1 MNSIFSSSATA
12 RTVRLVTQDRRDEMI
27 AQLPAAERSLAA
39 GFAGKPGQIV
49 LLPSDSICGA
59 LFGVGTGLDAFA
71 LGAAAFGLPEG
82 DWQIDEMPEAL
93 NPGLVSL
100 AWALGGYRFTRFKA
114 AERAP
119 ARLVPPAG
127 TDIAE
132 ITSIASAAM
141 LTRDLVNS
149 PADIMGP
156 EGLEAAFR
164 KLAKQHAA
172 KVTVIKG
179 DALLKQNFPMIHAV
193 GRAAGEAPRLL
204 ELEWGDPAHPRLALV
219 GKGVCFDSGGLDLK
233 PAAGMRWMKK
243 DMGGAANAMGLAQLV
258 MAAKLPVRLH
268 LLIPA
273 VENAVGADAFRPGD
287 ILVSRQGITVEID
300 NTDAEGRL
308 VLADA
313 LTRAVEDEPDL
324 LIDFATLTGAAR
336 VALGPEVMPFYT
348 DDETLAAEIF
358 AAGTTVA
365 DPLWR
370 MPLWDGYDREI
381 EGEISDIVNSAAMP
395 MGGSITAALF
405 LRRFVGS
412 TNWVHFDIFGWNLK
426 DRPGRPKGGEMQG
439 ARAVYQMLKQRFV
452 K

>member
-1 MNSIFSSSATA
+1 MKSFFSSSATA
-12 RTVRLVTQDRRDEMI
+12 RTVRLVSLARLDEVI
-27 AQLPAAERSLAA
+27 AQLPLAERPLAA
-39 GFAGKPGQIV
+39 GFAAKPGQIV

-59 LFGVGTGLDAFA
+59 LFGIGNGEDAFA

-100 AWALGGYRFTRFKA
+100 AWALGSYRFTLFKA

-127 TDIAE
+127 TDINE
-132 ITSIASAAM
+132 IASIASAVM

-156 EGLEAAFR
+156 DGLEAAFR
-164 KLAKQHAA
+164 KLGKLHGAKLT
-172 KVTVIKG
+172 VTKG
-179 DALLKQNFPMIHAV
+179 DALLKQNYPMIHAV

-268 LLIPA
+268 VLVPA

-308 VLADA
+308 VLGDA
-313 LTRAVEDEPDL
+313 LSRAVEDKPDL

-348 DDETLAAEIF
+348 DDEALASEIA
-358 AAGTTVA
+358 AAGTAVA

-370 MPLWDGYDREI
+370 MPLWDGYEREI

-395 MGGSITAALF
+395 LAGSITAALF

-412 TNWVHFDIFGWNLK
+412 SKWVHFDIFGWNLK

-452 K
+452 H

>member
-1 MNSIFSSSATA
+1 MSNFFSSSASA
-12 RTVRLVTQDRRDEMI
+12 RTVRLVTQDKRDEVI
-27 AQLPAAERSLAA
+27 ARLPAAEQPLAA

-59 LFGVGTGLDAFA
+59 LFGIGNGLDAFA

-82 DWQIDEMPEAL
+82 DWEIDELPATL
-93 NPGLVSL
+93 DPGLVAL
-100 AWALGGYRFTRFKA
+100 AWALGGYRFTLFKA
-114 AERAP
+114 AERQP

-132 ITSIASAAM
+132 TDSIASAVM
-141 LTRDLVNS
+141 LARDLINS

-164 KLAKQHAA
+164 KLAKVHGA
-172 KVTVIKG
+172 KVNVTKG
-179 DALLKQNFPMIHAV
+179 DALLKQNYPMIHAV

-243 DMGGAANAMGLAQLV
+243 DMGGAANAMALAQLV

-268 LLIPA
+268 LLVPA

-287 ILVSRQGITVEID
+287 ILVSRKGITVEID

-313 LTRAVEDEPDL
+313 LTRAVEDDPEL

-348 DDETLAAEIF
+348 GDEALAAEIS
-358 AAGTTVA
+358 AAGNTVSDA
-365 DPLWR
+365 LWR

-381 EGEISDIVNSAAMP
+381 DGDISDIVNSAAIP
-395 MGGSITAALF
+395 LAGSITAALF
-405 LRRFVGS
+405 LRRFVGTS
-412 TNWVHFDIFGWNLK
+412 NWVHFDIFGWNLK

-452 K
+452 Q

>member
-1 MNSIFSSSATA
+1 MNSFFSSSASA
-12 RTVRLVTQDRRDEMI
+12 RTVRLVSQAQRDEVV
-27 AQLPAAERSLAA
+27 AQLPAAERPLAA

-49 LLPSDSICGA
+49 LLPSDSISGA
-59 LFGVGTGLDAFA
+59 LFGIGNGEDAFV

-82 DWQIDEMPEAL
+82 DWQIDDMPDAL

-100 AWALGGYRFTRFKA
+100 AWALGSYRFTLFKA
-114 AERAP
+114 AEREP

-127 TDIAE
+127 TDITE

-164 KLAKQHAA
+164 KLGKQHGA
-172 KVTVIKG
+172 KLTVTKG

-268 LLIPA
+268 VLVPA

-313 LTRAVEDEPDL
+313 LSRAVEDKPDL

-348 DDETLAAEIF
+348 DDEALAAEIF
-358 AAGTTVA
+358 AAGNAVA

-370 MPLWDGYDREI
+370 MPLWDGYEREI
-381 EGEISDIVNSAAMP
+381 EGDISDIVNSAAIP
-395 MGGSITAALF
+395 LAGSITAALF
-405 LRRFVGS
+405 LRRFVGTS
-412 TNWVHFDIFGWNLK
+412 RWVHFDIFGWNLK

-452 K
+452 N

>member
-1 MNSIFSSSATA
+1 MNAFFSTSALA
-12 RTVRLVTQDRRDEMI
+12 RTVRLVTQDKRDEVI
-27 AQLPAAERSLAA
+27 AQLPAAERPLAA
-39 GFAGKPGQIV
+39 GFTAKPGQIV

-59 LFGVGTGLDAFA
+59 LFGVG
-71 LGAAAFGLPEG
+71 
-82 DWQIDEMPEAL
+82 
-93 NPGLVSL
+93 N
-100 AWALGGYRFTRFKA
+100 YRFTRFKA

-127 TDIAE
+127 TDITE
-132 ITSIASAAM
+132 IASIASAVM

-164 KLAKQHAA
+164 KLAKEHGA
-172 KVTVIKG
+172 KVNVTKG

-233 PAAGMRWMKK
+233 PASGMRWMKK
-243 DMGGAANAMGLAQLV
+243 DMGGGANAMGLAQLV

-268 LLIPA
+268 LLVPA

-287 ILVSRQGITVEID
+287 ILVSRKGITVEID

-313 LTRAVEDEPDL
+313 LARAVEDEPDL
-324 LIDFATLTGAAR
+324 LLDFATLTGAAR

-348 DDETLAAEIF
+348 GDEALASEIA
-358 AAGTTVA
+358 AAGDAVG
-365 DPLWR
+365 DPVWR

-381 EGEISDIVNSAAMP
+381 DGDISDIVNSAAIP
-395 MGGSITAALF
+395 MAGSITAALF
-405 LRRFVGS
+405 LRRFVGTS
-412 TNWVHFDIFGWNLK
+412 KWVHFDIFGWNLK

>member
-1 MNSIFSSSATA
+1 MNSFFSSSATA
-12 RTVRLVTQDRRDEMI
+12 RTVRLVSLARLDEVI
-27 AQLPAAERSLAA
+27 AQLPLAERPLAA
-39 GFAGKPGQIV
+39 GFAAKPGQIV

-59 LFGVGTGLDAFA
+59 LFGIGTGEDAFA

-82 DWQIDEMPEAL
+82 DWQIDEMPDAL

-100 AWALGGYRFTRFKA
+100 AWALGSYRFTLFKA

-127 TDIAE
+127 TDINE
-132 ITSIASAAM
+132 IASIASAAM

-156 EGLEAAFR
+156 DGLEAAFR
-164 KLAKQHAA
+164 KLGKLHGAKLT
-172 KVTVIKG
+172 VTKG
-179 DALLKQNFPMIHAV
+179 DALLKQNYPMIHAV

-268 LLIPA
+268 VLVPA

-308 VLADA
+308 VLGDA
-313 LTRAVEDEPDL
+313 LSRAVEDKPDL

-348 DDETLAAEIF
+348 DDEALASEIA
-358 AAGTTVA
+358 AAGTAVA

-370 MPLWDGYDREI
+370 MPLWDGYEREI
-381 EGEISDIVNSAAMP
+381 EGDISDIVNSAAMP
-395 MGGSITAALF
+395 LAGSITAALF
-405 LRRFVGS
+405 LRRFVGTS
-412 TNWVHFDIFGWNLK
+412 KWVHFDIFGWNLK

-452 K
+452 H

>member
-1 MNSIFSSSATA
+1 MNSFFSSSASA
-12 RTVRLVTQDRRDEMI
+12 RTVRLVSQAQRDEVV
-27 AQLPAAERSLAA
+27 AQLPAAERPLAA

-49 LLPSDSICGA
+49 LLPSDSISGA
-59 LFGVGTGLDAFA
+59 LFGIGYGEDAFA

-82 DWQIDEMPEAL
+82 DWQIDDMPDAL

-100 AWALGGYRFTRFKA
+100 AWALGSYRFTLFKA
-114 AERAP
+114 AEREP

-164 KLAKQHAA
+164 KLGKQHGA
-172 KVTVIKG
+172 KLTVTKG

-268 LLIPA
+268 VLVPA

-313 LTRAVEDEPDL
+313 LSRAVEEKPDL

-348 DDETLAAEIF
+348 DDEALAAEIF
-358 AAGTTVA
+358 AAGNAVA

-370 MPLWDGYDREI
+370 MPLWDGYEREI
-381 EGEISDIVNSAAMP
+381 EGDISDIVNSAAIP
-395 MGGSITAALF
+395 LAGSITAALF
-405 LRRFVGS
+405 LRRFVGTS
-412 TNWVHFDIFGWNLK
+412 KWVHFDIFGWNLK

-452 K
+452 N